1 MPQAGYGSNL
11 WKFQYPNEMKT
22 KLLNALFID
31 PYKQQVVPIAI
42 ADDIGVWHR
51 VLACGCV
58 EPVRIDRVGK
68 LVIDIWLDESRLLR
82 KPMAPRFKI
91 RDTALIGY
99 GLVLARNDGGETAS
113 LPANFTLAAFV
124 DSTRIGFE
132 PYQIR
137 IKPEDCIEQ
146 LTRSLELEQPGKVCY
161 LR

>member
-1 MPQAGYGSNL
+1 MTSAYGN
-11 WKFQYPNEMKT
+11 
-22 KLLNALFID
+22 
-31 PYKQQVVPIAI
+31 
-42 ADDIGVWHR
+42 R
-51 VLACGCV
+51 VLASGFV

-99 GLVLARNDGGETAS
+99 GLVLARNDGGETVS
-113 LPANFTLAAFV
+113 LPANFALAAFV